1 MPHIELSLSAG
12 DDDGVV
18 STCKRWEVPVKS
30 SADACLLLDGAARIV
45 ATSPSCRAMLGLPD
59 GIDDHGR
66 SLVDGTIRL
75 IGFSAGGGAL
85 PRWDVERIP
94 PLQALN
100 TGALA
105 RGLLRVTAAG
115 VPRTL
120 DAISTPLHGGTEIA
134 GSLTFFRRC

>member
-1 MPHIELSLSAG
+1 MPRIELSLSSG
-12 DDDGVV
+12 DGEGAV
-18 STCKRWEVPVKS
+18 SACRRWEAPVRS
-30 SADACLLLDGAARIV
+30 SADACLLLDGIGRIT

-59 GIDDHGR
+59 GVDDQGR
-66 SLVDGTIRL
+66 RLVDGSIRL
-75 IGFSAGGGAL
+75 IGFSAGGGEL

-105 RGLLRVTAAG
+105 RGLMRVTAAG
-115 VPRTL
+115 VARTL

>member
-1 MPHIELSLSAG
+1 MPHIELSLSVG
-12 DDDGVV
+12 DGE
-18 STCKRWEVPVKS
+18 SAMTTCRQWEAPVQA
-30 SADACLLLDGAARIV
+30 SADACLLLDASGAIF

-59 GIDDHGR
+59 GIDEHRRG
-66 SLVDGTIRL
+66 LVDGAVRL
-75 IGFSAGGGAL
+75 ISFSAGGGVL
-85 PRWDVERIP
+85 PRWDAERIP

-105 RGLLRVTAAG
+105 RGLLRVSSSG

>member
-12 DDDGVV
+12 DGEV
-18 STCKRWEVPVKS
+18 STCKRWGTPVKS
-30 SADACLLLDGAARIV
+30 SSDACLLLDGSGRIV

-59 GIDDHGR
+59 GIDAHGR
-66 SLVDGTIRL
+66 TLLDGAIRL
-75 IGFSAGGGAL
+75 IGFAAGGGAL

-94 PLQALN
+94 PLQALS

-105 RGLLRVTAAG
+105 RGLMRVTAAG

-120 DAISTPLHGGTEIA
+120 DAIATPLHGGTEIV
-134 GSLTFFRRC
+134 GSLSFFRRC